1 MKNVIKKILN
11 VVKKCLVV
19 LAVYSL
25 SLALFSLLV
34 FLGSK
39 IIYAVC
45 GCIDIEVLEQYLY
58 ISGLGVVSA
67 IISLTLITI
76 IHFFQKRIKV
86 KKSEDLE

>member
-45 GCIDIEVLEQYLY
+45 GCIDVLEQYLY